1 MGLIVRFN
9 GLCHQAAGDLDWRFR
24 MKNVANAA
32 AISETRFRVR
42 RRFHY
47 NAVIEYGD
55 ASNRRPCIIW
65 GLSREG
71 ARLSA
76 ETVADLPD
84 TFCLLLA
91 KNGSVRRLCQV
102 QWRFDNQ
109 LAVQFLAREPQ
120 RASPLPRDIALI
132 D

>member
-1 MGLIVRFN
+1 
-9 GLCHQAAGDLDWRFR
+9 
-24 MKNVANAA
+24 MKNAA
-32 AISETRFRVR
+32 SASAISETRFRVR

-55 ASNRRPCIIW
+55 APSRRPCIMW

-76 ETVADLPD
+76 ETVADVPD
-84 TFCLLLA
+84 TFSLLLVE
-91 KNGSVRRLCQV
+91 NGSVRRLCQV

-120 RASPLPRDIALI
+120 QASPLPTNIALV

>member
-1 MGLIVRFN
+1 MEN
-9 GLCHQAAGDLDWRFR
+9 
-24 MKNVANAA
+24 A
-32 AISETRFRVR
+32 AISETRLRMPG
-42 RRFHY
+42 RFYY

-65 GLSREG
+65 GISGEG

-84 TFCLLLA
+84 TFSLLLA
-91 KNGSVRRLCQV
+91 ENGSVRRLCQV

-120 RASPLPRDIALI
+120 LASPLPRNIVFVD
-132 D
+132 